1 MANYKIGYFVIP
13 VNEDDISV
21 RIRDDFGSIRHS
33 INPTVVTLMYVK
45 VNTIQIGSKTSTE
58 PIVLD
63 FKSNYDAKIGLVEL
77 RIEMDKI
84 LNRVKNEEIKK
95 EESLKQLETGVDFL
109 SIYEGVT
116 QSGSTSSIANKTI
129 DERITDLVSKLS
141 DDFSSLKEQKN
152 IQISLNPI
160 GSWGVDVNEHVDI
173 LGLSFSEKSDGIPNV
188 YINGVHLTIGTNS
201 QSISYL
207 SDGVSV
213 SNVINVGSKIYLN
226 PYLLDYE
233 IDETDVITIH
243 YLTY

>member
-63 FKSNYDAKIGLVEL
+63 FKSNYDAKIGIVEL

-109 SIYEGVT
+109 SIYEGAT

-160 GSWGVDVNEHVDI
+160 GSWDVNVNEHVDI

>member
-13 VNEDDISV
+13 VNEDDMSV

-45 VNTIQIGSKTSTE
+45 VNTIQIGSKTSSE

-63 FKSNYDAKIGLVEL
+63 FKSNYDAKIGIVEL

-95 EESLKQLETGVDFL
+95 EESLKQLESGVDFL

-141 DDFSSLKEQKN
+141 DDFYSLKEQKN

>member
-1 MANYKIGYFVIP
+1 MANYKIGYFVIS

-21 RIRDDFGSIRHS
+21 KIRDDFGSIRHS
-33 INPTVVTLMYVK
+33 INPTMVTLMYVK

-141 DDFSSLKEQKN
+141 DDFYSLKEQKN